1 MFQLY
6 DTRRAWLRREAD
18 LVACPDREVEI
29 KATKNG
35 SLKVSQLSLDLIE
48 GRDGRESSCNGN
60 KDASSPEDRVEQVA
74 QGWRHGGCL
83 SRWDDRTGQ
92 SSCRSHQKCSLQLL
106 LLAKLGTKRHQSKKQ
121 KRES

>member
-48 GRDGRESSCNGN
+48 EFLAQCSALLDSGLPSPAGLGKWEKN
-60 KDASSPEDRVEQVA
+60 KDYFRMDGATT
-74 QGWRHGGCL
+74 GG
-83 SRWDDRTGQ
+83 
-92 SSCRSHQKCSLQLL
+92 
-106 LLAKLGTKRHQSKKQ
+106 KRHEFIN
-121 KRES
+121 R